1 MKRSGY
7 KEAYEALE
15 PEFAIY
21 SALIEARIKGN
32 LTQKQLAKKIGISQ
46 PALNR
51 LECGRVCK
59 IMETFQKLLKI
70 TDYKIK
76 IVPA

>member
-1 MKRSGY
+1 MKRPGY

-21 SALIEARIKGN
+21 SALIEARIKGK

-51 LECGRVCK
+51 LECGRVGK
-59 IMETFQKLLKI
+59 IIKTLQKLLEV

-76 IVPA
+76 IVRA